1 MSASFYVFIFAV
13 VVVVIVVVLFVV
25 LGGVDAW
32 GVCGV
37 GLYLCN
43 TLKKT
48 LGGDF
53 FHLSV
58 NKTYSVNASV
68 THTQPFNL
76 QTVET
81 VAADDG
87 GCWRR

>member
-32 GVCGV
+32 WVCGV

-43 TLKKT
+43 TLKN
-48 LGGDF
+48 
-53 FHLSV
+53 V
-58 NKTYSVNASV
+58 R
-68 THTQPFNL
+68 
-76 QTVET
+76 
-81 VAADDG
+81 
-87 GCWRR
+87 W